1 MPKGMKKTWT
11 DRQVAYLVVKKTQ
24 EKPFVSILKGLK
36 RKFPNEGFDN
46 MHVNTVINKWN
57 RINETTAHTFN
68 QQEVD
73 FVYASMLNNFP
84 TIKII
89 RGFSEQFGKKITE
102 KSINSVIRKRKTT
115 LLIEH
120 ENEVEKEIAKTAK
133 KIKKEVKKMK
143 TGQWTKTE
151 NKKLMKCESRKQ
163 VIDLAR
169 KLNRSENSAYQKWY
183 VARKAKQTVMEM
195 ATKLEEATPVLTKG
209 RYSVEELDKLRECN
223 SVEEAL
229 ACGINRTEYSI
240 TRKFSTLTERKPVK
254 KESKPKKSYTPRWT
268 KEEDFDLLCN
278 FYELSI
284 DEARDRFNRSFGA
297 IATRLEKLVDST
309 QPNHQA
315 LLMEASKAIKNRK
328 RAERKPTKLTR
339 KQRRVAKR
347 EAKIHKRMA
356 RLQSQLK
363 EE

>member
-1 MPKGMKKTWT
+1 MPKGIKKTWT

-36 RKFPNEGFDN
+36 RKFPNEGFEN

-68 QQEVD
+68 QEEVD

-84 TIKII
+84 TLKII
-89 RGFSEQFGKKITE
+89 RGFSEQFNKKITE
-102 KSINSVIRKRKTT
+102 KSINAVIKKRKTT

-133 KIKKEVKKMK
+133 KIKKEVKNMK
-143 TGQWTKTE
+143 RGQWTKTE

-169 KLNRSENSAYQKWY
+169 KLNRSESGAYQKWY
-183 VARKAKQTVMEM
+183 VARKAKQTVKEM
-195 ATKLEEATPVLTKG
+195 ATK
-209 RYSVEELDKLRECN
+209 
-223 SVEEAL
+223 
-229 ACGINRTEYSI
+229 
-240 TRKFSTLTERKPVK
+240 TERKPVK

-339 KQRRVAKR
+339 KERRVAKR